1 METKICHLFPQ
12 NRDRGPSLQQEGL
25 GTDWKKGSL
34 PAIALVK
41 LEFIALSDVSPPWNG
56 LAGC

>member
-41 LEFIALSDVSPPWNG
+41 LEFIALSDVSPP
-56 LAGC
+56 